1 MDYACILMVYMGWYI
16 HACPKPEA
24 GFTPPYVAVFFV
36 FNCLNSLRQNL
47 VPDWRITNDSFLL
60 WLTMYYYVLFVCCTL
75 VSEDYFYK
83 AVMEVQFML
92 CIATL
97 GLNT

>member
-1 MDYACILMVYMGWYI
+1 MVSMVI
-16 HACPKPEA
+16 KM
-24 GFTPPYVAVFFV
+24 FTSV
-36 FNCLNSLRQNL
+36 CRGTTLNSLRQNL
-47 VPDWRITNDSFLL
+47 VPDWRTTNDYFLL